1 MNWYSSEAE
10 LESTS
15 LQIEGLRAD
24 KAMNDKIR
32 LKLEEAMNR
41 AEDDY
46 RKALDEMPSAWNLI
60 GMQVWLILSD
70 EKHIC

>member
-10 LESTS
+10 LESTR

-32 LKLEEAMNR
+32 LKLEETMNR
-41 AEDDY
+41 GEEDF
-46 RKALDEMPSAWNLI
+46 RKALDGMPSGWELLKT
-60 GMQVWLILSD
+60 QVWLLRFD
-70 EKHIC
+70 EK